1 MFYCKV
7 PVATHS
13 QPTLSQLAEKVSNDF
28 GAEAQK
34 GQRNTVKSVEEQNQ
48 KRRNAAY
55 RTSYEEV
62 PRAVQPDPPSHSKR
76 EIELK
81 CTNIESRAKYN
92 FVSPQ
97 LSTGTYRIQ

>member
-1 MFYCKV
+1 MFYCKL
-7 PVATHS
+7 ATHS
-13 QPTLSQLAEKVSNDF
+13 QPTLSQLAENVSNMTLVQRPRRGKETQERVWRNKIRK
-28 GAEAQK
+28 GAMP
-34 GQRNTVKSVEEQNQ
+34 
-48 KRRNAAY
+48 

-81 CTNIESRAKYN
+81 CTNIEYRAKYD

>member
-1 MFYCKV
+1 MLAMTLVQRPRRGK
-7 PVATHS
+7 AT
-13 QPTLSQLAEKVSNDF
+13 QERVWSNKIRK
-28 GAEAQK
+28 GAMP
-34 GQRNTVKSVEEQNQ
+34 
-48 KRRNAAY
+48 

-81 CTNIESRAKYN
+81 CTNIEYRAKYN